1 MNSILVTGGSGFI
14 GSHTCL
20 TLLESGYFI
29 YVVDTF
35 QNSSSISLERV
46 KQILAAKN
54 IDVSDRMQIFQVDIR
69 DEISLKDVFNK
80 AANEGCPIQSVI
92 HFAGLKAVAESVE
105 NPLLYWDNN
114 VKGAITLFK
123 VMEQNNCKTIVFSSS
138 ATIYG
143 YAGDKNIDEA
153 TQISPI
159 NPYGSTKVVI
169 ENLLNDIFNK
179 NKKDWRIANL
189 RYFNPIGAHPSGLI
203 GESPLGDANN
213 IFPIILD
220 VAVRKNDFLKV
231 FGNEWETN
239 DGTGVR
245 DYIHVVDLAEGHL
258 KTLKYLEKNNPQIIN
273 LNLGTGIG
281 TSVLDLIKSFEKAN
295 NIKIP
300 YKIVQP
306 RKGDAS
312 YVVADNSLAKRI
324 LDWNPKRTIE
334 DACLDGWKWRCLNPN
349 GFLCVSN

>member
-35 QNSSSISLERV
+35 QNSSPISLERV

-54 IDVSDRMQIFQVDIR
+54 IDVSKRIKIFQIDIR
-69 DEISLKDVFNK
+69 DEIRLKNVFTE
-80 AANEGCPIQSVI
+80 AASEGCPIQSVI

-105 NPLLYWDNN
+105 NPLLYWENN
-114 VKGAITLFK
+114 VMGAITLLK
-123 VMEQNNCKTIVFSSS
+123 VMEQSNCKTIVFSSS

-143 YAGDKNIDEA
+143 FAGNKKIDEA

-213 IFPIILD
+213 IFPLILD
-220 VAVRKNDFLKV
+220 VAVRKKQFFKV
-231 FGNEWETN
+231 FGNEWQTN

-245 DYIHVVDLAEGHL
+245 DYIHVLDLAEGHL
-258 KTLKYLEKNNPQIIN
+258 KTLEYLEKNNAQILN

-281 TSVLDLIKSFEKAN
+281 TSVLELINSFEKAN
-295 NIKIP
+295 NIKITH
-300 YKIVQP
+300 KIVKP

-312 YVVADNSLAKRI
+312 YVVADNNLAKRI
-324 LDWNPKRTIE
+324 LDWNPKRNIV
-334 DACLDGWKWRCLNPN
+334 DACSDGWKWKCLNPN
-349 GFLCVSN
+349 GFE

>member
-1 MNSILVTGGSGFI
+1 MNSILVTGGGGFI

-20 TLLESGYFI
+20 SLLENGYFI

-35 QNSSSISLERV
+35 QNSSPISLERV

-54 IDVSDRMQIFQVDIR
+54 IDVSKRIQIFKIDIR
-69 DEISLKDVFNK
+69 DEISLKNVFVE
-80 AANEGCPIQSVI
+80 AASVGCPIQSVI

-105 NPLLYWDNN
+105 NPLMYWENN
-114 VKGAITLFK
+114 VIGAMTLLK
-123 VMEQNNCKTIVFSSS
+123 VMEQSNCKTIVFSSS

-143 YAGDKNIDEA
+143 YAGDKNIDEE
-153 TQISPI
+153 TEISPI
-159 NPYGSTKVVI
+159 NPYGSTKVAI
-169 ENLLNDIFNK
+169 EKLLNDIYNINK
-179 NKKDWRIANL
+179 TDWRIANL
-189 RYFNPIGAHPSGLI
+189 RYFNPIGAHPSGLM
-203 GESPLGDANN
+203 GENPLGDANN

-220 VAVRKNDFLKV
+220 VAVRKNEFFKV
-231 FGNEWETN
+231 FGKEWPTN

-245 DYIHVVDLAEGHL
+245 DYIHIVDLAEGHL
-258 KTLKYLEKNNPQIIN
+258 KTLEYLEQNHGQILN

-281 TSVLDLIKSFEKAN
+281 TSVLDLIKSFERAN

-312 YVVADNSLAKRI
+312 YVVADNNLAKRI
-324 LDWNPKRTIE
+324 LDWNPKRTVE
-334 DACLDGWKWRCLNPN
+334 DACLDGWKWRCSNPN
-349 GFLCVSN
+349 GFK

>member
-20 TLLESGYFI
+20 TLLENGYFI

-35 QNSSSISLERV
+35 QNSSPISLERV
-46 KQILAAKN
+46 KQILEAKN
-54 IDVSDRMQIFQVDIR
+54 IDVSNRIQIFQIDIR
-69 DEISLKDVFNK
+69 DEIRLKNVFTE
-80 AANEGCPIQSVI
+80 AAHEGCSIQSVI

-105 NPLLYWDNN
+105 NPLLYWENN
-114 VKGAITLFK
+114 VMGAITLLK
-123 VMEQNNCKTIVFSSS
+123 VMEQSNCKTIVFSSS

-143 YAGDKNIDEA
+143 YAGNKKIDEA
-153 TQISPI
+153 SQISPI

-213 IFPIILD
+213 IFPLILD
-220 VAVRKNDFLKV
+220 VAVRKNEFFKV
-231 FGNEWETN
+231 FGKEWQTN

-258 KTLKYLEKNNPQIIN
+258 KTLEYLEKNNAQILN

-281 TSVLDLIKSFEKAN
+281 TSVLELIYSFEKAN
-295 NIKIP
+295 NIEIP

-312 YVVADNSLAKRI
+312 YVVADNNLAKRI
-324 LDWNPKRTIE
+324 LDWNPKRNIE

-349 GFLCVSN
+349 GFK